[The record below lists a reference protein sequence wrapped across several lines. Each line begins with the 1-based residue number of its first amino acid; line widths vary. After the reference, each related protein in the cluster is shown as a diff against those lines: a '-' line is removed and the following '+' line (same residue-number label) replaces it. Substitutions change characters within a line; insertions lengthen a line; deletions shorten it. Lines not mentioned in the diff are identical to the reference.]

1 MATITSTTGVERR
14 NHEGSSKN
22 QYVLDLESLTLPD
35 LLNGINPD
43 LLEDM
48 KAQTPSVLR
57 ALMEQERLLA
67 DYSSTNS
74 TDISSF
80 LGGVE
85 NDADVSGLYGND
97 YFLPYVESSLQTSSN
112 RSSINHETFVGFNS
126 NEQLFNPFPS
136 ASRYDGQNGGK
147 AVFKDDGL
155 EVLHNF
161 RKFSVEESMNPYEEL
176 KQNRQPSDQ
185 FNNSS
190 IFVSKNKRYSVE
202 ALSRQPKTGSNSAY
216 EKVSSDSI
224 ISPQKR
230 KEVGLVDDSSFFN
243 AGESDS
249 CGTSNVTSSIA
260 PTEKKAM
267 RAERNR
273 QSAAASRERK
283 KQHIREL
290 ERRVSL
296 LSAENAHLQLE
307 QLNFVKSRIERE
319 KRLIE
324 ENRRL
329 KNEVK
334 FQEKVIHEKQSKI
347 FELNSKLSKSSSR
360 GALEKRVT
368 WTPSSGERL
377 FED

>member
-1 MATITSTTGVERR
+1 
-14 NHEGSSKN
+14 
-22 QYVLDLESLTLPD
+22 
-35 LLNGINPD
+35 
-43 LLEDM
+43 M

-85 NDADVSGLYGND
+85 NETDVSSMYGND
-97 YFLPYVESSLQTSSN
+97 YFLPYADPTLQASSN
-112 RSSINHETFVGFNS
+112 RSSINQETFGGYNS
-126 NEQLFNPFPS
+126 SEQLFNPFPS
-136 ASRYDGQNGGK
+136 SNRYDGQNGGK

-155 EVLHNF
+155 EVLQNF
-161 RKFSVEESMNPYEEL
+161 RKFSVEEPTALFEEM
-176 KQNRQPSDQ
+176 KQNRPSSDQ
-185 FNNSS
+185 FNSAS
-190 IFVSKNKRYSVE
+190 VFVSKNKRYSVE
-202 ALSRQPKTGSNSAY
+202 ALSRQPKISSHSTY
-216 EKVSSDSI
+216 DKVSADSI

-230 KEVGLVDDSSFFN
+230 KDLGLADDSSYFN

-249 CGTSNVTSSIA
+249 CGTSNVTSSVA

-307 QLNFVKSRIERE
+307 QLSFVKSRIERE

-329 KNEVK
+329 KNEVGNYLIRTELKHAELEQVK

-347 FELNSKLSKSSSR
+347 FELSSKLTKPSSR

-368 WTPSSGERL
+368 WTPSSGESL